1 MLRSLKFIVMGYLCG
16 SVLFARICAKLF
28 NKPEILLE
36 SKDRNPGAAN
46 AFQYGLLGKGV
57 SAVSNGLW
65 DMGGDLAKGFLPIFS
80 YLRSGENFEAPSLLT
95 AMVLVAP
102 VLGHVF
108 PVFFRFQ
115 GGKGISVTFGC
126 LLGAFPNCKPLLIF
140 ALMFV
145 AFSTVLRITP
155 HFTRT
160 IATYVVAPFVM
171 GALHCSPGIQLG
183 FAMIAAI
190 VLMRMR
196 MRREAH
202 EKPKVGWL

>member
-28 NKPEILLE
+28 NKPAILLE
-36 SKDRNPGAAN
+36 SKDKNPGAAN
-46 AFQYGLLGKGV
+46 AFQYGGFLCGILT
-57 SAVSNGLW
+57 L
-65 DMGGDLAKGFLPIFS
+65 GGDLAKGFLPIFS
-80 YLRSGENFEAPSLLT
+80 FLRSGENFEAPSLLA
-95 AMVLVAP
+95 AMVLAAP

-126 LLGAFPNCKPLLIF
+126 LLGTFPNCKPLLIF
-140 ALMFV
+140 ALMFI

-155 HFTRT
+155 HFART
-160 IATYVVAPFVM
+160 IVTYVVAPFVM

-190 VLMRMR
+190 VLMHMR
-196 MRREAH
+196 MRREAR

>member
-36 SKDRNPGAAN
+36 SKDKNPGAAN
-46 AFQYGLLGKGV
+46 AFQYGGFLCGILT
-57 SAVSNGLW
+57 L
-65 DMGGDLAKGFLPIFS
+65 GGDLAKGFLPIFS
-80 YLRSGENFEAPSLLT
+80 FLRSGENFEAPSLLA
-95 AMVLVAP
+95 AMVLAAP

-140 ALMFV
+140 ALVFV

-155 HFTRT
+155 HHRT
-160 IATYVVAPFVM
+160 ADHSAFYPHDRNLCCCAVRDGGAALFAGHPIGICHDSGDRTY
-171 GALHCSPGIQLG
+171 
-183 FAMIAAI
+183 
-190 VLMRMR
+190 
-196 MRREAH
+196 AH
-202 EKPKVGWL
+202 AYA

>member
-28 NKPEILLE
+28 NKPAILLE
-36 SKDRNPGAAN
+36 SKDKNPGAAN
-46 AFQYGLLGKGV
+46 AFQYGGFLCGILT
-57 SAVSNGLW
+57 L
-65 DMGGDLAKGFLPIFS
+65 GGDLAKGFLPIFS
-80 YLRSGENFEAPSLLT
+80 FLRSGENFEAPSLLA
-95 AMVLVAP
+95 AMVLAAP

-140 ALMFV
+140 ALVFV

-160 IATYVVAPFVM
+160 IV
-171 GALHCSPGIQLG
+171 C
-183 FAMIAAI
+183 
-190 VLMRMR
+190 
-196 MRREAH
+196 
-202 EKPKVGWL
+202 